1 MKRLLKLAIGLLIA
15 YVVYRLL
22 AEYLQPTRV
31 SLEERP
37 GTVPLH
43 REPPP
48 PTSTPEPKFSPPPA
62 TEPDRVNLNQAN
74 AEALITLPGIGPRL
88 AERIIAYRQEAGSFA
103 SLDELS
109 MVQGIGPAL
118 VEQLRSLVTSS

>member
-1 MKRLLKLAIGLLIA
+1 MKRFLKLGIGLLIA

-31 SLEERP
+31 RLDERP
-37 GTVPLH
+37 GTVPPH
-43 REPPP
+43 REPLP
-48 PTSTPEPKFSPPPA
+48 PTSTPEPEFSPPPA
-62 TEPDRVNLNQAN
+62 TEPDRVDLNQAN

-88 AERIIAYRQEAGSFA
+88 ADRIVAYRQEAGSF
-103 SLDELS
+103 SDLDELS

-118 VEQLRSLVTSS
+118 VEQLRSLVTLS

>member
-1 MKRLLKLAIGLLIA
+1 MKRLLKLAMGLLIA

-22 AEYLQPTRV
+22 AEYLRPTRV
-31 SLEERP
+31 SLEEQL
-37 GTVPLH
+37 GMVPPH

-48 PTSTPEPKFSPPPA
+48 PTSTPEPEFSPLPA

-88 AERIIAYRQEAGSFA
+88 AERIIAYRQKVGSFTN
-103 SLDELS
+103 LDELS